1 MIKKQEFLDKL
12 KRLKMDEEEVI
23 PIYRRHLP
31 ATIFWTKID
40 RKKIEKARRALMVLA
55 QESIAHKEIIESVIE
70 RVKKEDK
77 DAY

>member
-1 MIKKQEFLDKL
+1 MIKKQELLEKL
-12 KRLKMDEEEVI
+12 KKLKMAEEEII

-40 RKKIEKARRALMVLA
+40 RRKIERARRALRVLA
-55 QESIAHKEIIESVIE
+55 EESIAHREKIESVIE
-70 RVKKEDK
+70 RITKEDR

>member
-1 MIKKQEFLDKL
+1 MIKKQELLDKL
-12 KRLKMDEEEVI
+12 KKVKMDEEEVI

-40 RKKIEKARRALMVLA
+40 KEKIEKARRALMVLA
-55 QESIAHKEIIESVIE
+55 QESIAHKETIESVIE
-70 RVKKEDK
+70 RIKKEGR